1 MKKKFILKS
10 LSCLLALTL
19 VFCTSTSASASIA
32 SKKKTE
38 YPFVFV
44 HGLMGWGVYD
54 FYYDIMPYWGM
65 MGGDFM
71 SELQNKGYEC
81 YYPSVD
87 GSGSAWD
94 RACELYAELAGE
106 VVDYGE
112 AHSREHNHNRYGKD
126 YTEKPLMKNRWD
138 ENNKINFVGHSFGGV
153 TVRLLAELMQN
164 GSEAER
170 NATTDGTLSELF
182 NGGKGSYI
190 YSITTLS
197 APHNGTSAY
206 ESASWAGTTENKCL
220 TVIEKLYS
228 IVDPSKLLFDVVVG
242 LHSDRYGNVKSDN
255 AHYDMHIDNALE
267 LNKSIST
274 LDNVYYFSY
283 ATCATTENE
292 SGHQVPTFGEM
303 EPLFYTRSI
312 AIGKNA
318 FTTAGGY
325 DVDEKWWANDGLVN
339 TYSAL
344 APFNAPQKEYD
355 SANVEKGVWNI
366 MPVVYG
372 NHTHFM
378 GDLILSKDIV
388 PFFEELITM
397 INSL

>member
-10 LSCLLALTL
+10 LSLILALTL
-19 VFCTSTSASASIA
+19 VFCTSMSSFAHVD
-32 SKKKTE
+32 SKAKTE

-71 SELQNKGYEC
+71 SELQEKGYEC

-94 RACELYAELAGE
+94 RACELYAEL
-106 VVDYGE
+106 
-112 AHSREHNHNRYGKD
+112 
-126 YTEKPLMKNRWD
+126 
-138 ENNKINFVGHSFGGV
+138 
-153 TVRLLAELMQN
+153 MQN

-170 NATTDGTLSELF
+170 NATDDGTLSELF
-182 NGGKGSYI
+182 KGGKGSYI

-206 ESASWAGTTENKCL
+206 ESTSWTGTTENKCL
-220 TVIEKLYS
+220 TLIEKLYS

-242 LHSDRYGNVKSDN
+242 LHSDKNGNVKSDN
-255 AHYDMHIDNALE
+255 AHYDMQIDNAME

-292 SGHQVPTFGEM
+292 SGYQVPAFGEM

-312 AIGKNA
+312 AIGKNS

-325 DVDEKWWANDGLVN
+325 EVDEKWWANDGLVN

-344 APFNAPQKEYD
+344 APLNAPQKEYD
-355 SANVEKGVWNI
+355 SANVEKGVWNV
-366 MPVVYG
+366 MPVLYG